1 MKPPRQD
8 GAPDKGIGDKTLPT
22 PDPSQVQL
30 IRSYGP
36 GRFLIGEREWRSPV
50 LVTPT
55 FTTAWSATRAEEL
68 SLDNLAPLKSAPT
81 PTEFLVLG
89 CGPRSVFVPP
99 DLRAA
104 LKAAGMALEVV
115 DTGAACRI
123 YNVLLAEGRRVAA
136 ALIPL

>member
-1 MKPPRQD
+1 VRPP
-8 GAPDKGIGDKTLPT
+8 APAPAPGDKTLPT

-36 GRFLIGEREWRSPV
+36 GHFLIGQQEWRSPV
-50 LVTPT
+50 LVMPRL
-55 FTTAWSATRAEEL
+55 AVPWPVRHADEL
-68 SLDNLAPLKSAPT
+68 SLDNLKPLAEAEV
-81 PTEFLVLG
+81 PTELLVLG
-89 CGPRSVFVPP
+89 CGARVIFVRP

-104 LKAAGMALEVV
+104 LKAAGLALEVV

-123 YNVLLAEGRRVAA
+123 FNVLLAENRRAAA